1 MICSPLPDLNEIY
14 RIARVEF
21 DSTYAPK
28 NNPTKLS
35 HTILHKLAGVADDL
49 DAFGF
54 KKEAN
59 AMDRILLKLSNDS
72 GFEKDDF
79 LDRYKFE
86 KKRFYQLLEEDLIA
100 PYAKDIA
107 EKIFHE
113 LENPGSFP
121 EIVPRIGDPKKKMLE
136 KIHFMNLVALSKRQH
151 IKD

>member
-1 MICSPLPDLNEIY
+1 MGIFKLPKSRFVFSQE
-14 RIARVEF
+14 
-21 DSTYAPK
+21 T
-28 NNPTKLS
+28 
-35 HTILHKLAGVADDL
+35 
-49 DAFGF
+49 DAIQA
-54 KKEAN
+54 E
-59 AMDRILLKLSNDS
+59 
-72 GFEKDDF
+72 DDF
-79 LDRYKFE
+79 LDKYKFE